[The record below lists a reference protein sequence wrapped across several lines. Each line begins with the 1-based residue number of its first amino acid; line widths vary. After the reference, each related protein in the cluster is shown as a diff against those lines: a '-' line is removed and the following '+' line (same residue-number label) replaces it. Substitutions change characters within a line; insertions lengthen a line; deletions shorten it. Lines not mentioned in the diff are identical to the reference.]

1 MLKSISNNTINS
13 EKALPSNYQ
22 AALSWLNEQLTKPN
36 QFNINLGGGIIVN
49 DLHKCLEVK
58 RERLLNLDGYNQK
71 IVFLQTKM
79 IKDHLQEKKSPEIQ

>member
-1 MLKSISNNTINS
+1 MTSS
-13 EKALPSNYQ
+13 EKVLPSNYQ

-36 QFNINLGGGIIVN
+36 EFEINLGGGIIIN

-71 IVFLQTKM
+71 IIFLQTKL
-79 IKDHLQEKKSPEIQ
+79 IKDHIK

>member
-1 MLKSISNNTINS
+1 MLKSISNNTISS
-13 EKALPSNYQ
+13 EKVLPSNYQ

-71 IVFLQTKM
+71 IVFLQTKL
-79 IKDHLQEKKSPEIQ
+79 IKDYLNETN